1 VAEKA
6 SAKGDAR
13 FAVQLMKLAG
23 LKAEE
28 DASRLVKEGH
38 VEKALEEISL

>member
-6 SAKGDAR
+6 FAKGDAR
-13 FAVQLMKLAG
+13 FAVQLMRLAG

-28 DASRLVKEGH
+28 DASRMVKTEH